1 MKKTLLSA
9 AFFIA
14 AFVGANAQQ
23 VTWTQNQLEATEN
36 GVTLEDTNGYNIY
49 LGGVLEGT
57 LTAVEITATKVSG
70 TTPAEELSIYITPT
84 SEFAAGGL
92 LYVGGSSNATLG
104 ATQWYP
110 WPNNDGTTISGMV
123 TLDTPI
129 TLASTNVIRLANLYL
144 QDTEATW
151 DSVTVTL
158 YGVSEAAPTDYC
170 ITFAAGPWTD
180 FNNPDNGGGAPTTAG
195 ETNEITDFEVWAS
208 EAYTIDGFVQGNEY
222 TFSMC
227 NGPGAGSWIPD
238 FTVIAPS
245 GNVVVYG
252 LDTDSTCSIT
262 WTASESGTY
271 IIGINEAGNCG
282 VAGGVDN
289 GHPAITNNGVA
300 SVNNHLTSAFSI
312 YPNPTKDVINI
323 SNATDAIEN
332 VTITDMNGR
341 VVKQVVMGV
350 NEGQIN
356 ISDLSQ
362 GVYILNAT
370 SNGKSVTE
378 KIVKK

>member
-14 AFVGANAQQ
+14 ALVGANAQQ
-23 VTWTQNQLEATEN
+23 VTWTQDQIEATEN
-36 GVTLEDTNGYNIY
+36 GVTLEDANGYFIY
-49 LGGVLEGT
+49 PGGMLEGT

-92 LYVGGSSNATLG
+92 LYAGGSGNALG
-104 ATQWYP
+104 AAQWYA
-110 WPNNDGTTISGMV
+110 WPNNDGTTISG
-123 TLDTPI
+123 TIILDTPI
-129 TLASTNVIRLANLYL
+129 TFTATTTVVLANLYL
-144 QDTEATW
+144 QETAATW
-151 DSVTVTL
+151 DNVTVTL
-158 YGVSEAAPTDYC
+158 YGVEETNYDYC
-170 ITFAAGPWTD
+170 MVFAAGPWTD
-180 FNNPDNGGGAPTTAG
+180 FNNIGGAPLTEGA
-195 ETNEITDFEVWAS
+195 TNEITDFEVWAS

-227 NGPGAGSWIPD
+227 NGLGAGSWIPD
-238 FTVIAPS
+238 FTIIAPS
-245 GNVVVYG
+245 GEVVAYG
-252 LDTDSTCSIT
+252 IDADSTCSIT
-262 WTASESGTY
+262 WTATESGTY
-271 IIGINEAGNCG
+271 IIGINEAENCG
-282 VAGGVDN
+282 VANGVDN

-312 YPNPTKDVINI
+312 YPNPAKDVINI
-323 SNATDAIEN
+323 SNVTDAIEN

-341 VVKQVVMGV
+341 VVKQVAMGV